1 MTFCGLNTQLFESV
15 PCLGAL
21 LSAAEMLQQT
31 SPLISGAFMKYANA
45 LIENYLAQT
54 GSTNELDAAL
64 APFTQRANA
73 AQAASARDLE
83 RFGDALVA
91 AAEDDTAVDFHKIA
105 YLCYTA
111 TSIYGVMTS
120 RVMQKMSKAE
130 QILNSGTAA
139 FALGN
144 IPSPP
149 TGFPGYPSVG
159 GAGGPPVFT
168 PGGGGAGGP
177 PVFTPG
183 GGGGGAGGPPVFTPG
198 GGGAG
203 GPPVFTPGGGGAGGP
218 PVFTPGG
225 GGAGGPPVFTPGGGG
240 AGGPP
245 VFTPGGAPPAFNA
258 QPQTSQKAIDLT
270 TLAKTA
276 FQAGADEVAL
286 TAIMAAINELQS
298 N

>member
-54 GSTNELDAAL
+54 GSTDELDAAL

-183 GGGGGAGGPPVFTPG
+183 GG
-198 GGGAG
+198 
-203 GPPVFTPGGGGAGGP
+203 AGGP

-286 TAIMAAINELQS
+286 TAIMAAINELQR

>member
-31 SPLISGAFMKYANA
+31 SPTISGAFMKYANA

-54 GSTNELDAAL
+54 GSTEELDAAL

-73 AQAASARDLE
+73 VQAASARDLE

-149 TGFPGYPSVG
+149 AGFPGYPSVG

-168 PGGGGAGGP
+168 PGGGAGGP

-183 GGGGGAGGPPVFTPG
+183 GAGAGGPPVFTPGGAGGPPVFTPG
-198 GGGAG
+198 GAGAG
-203 GPPVFTPGGGGAGGP
+203 GPPVFTP
-218 PVFTPGG
+218 
-225 GGAGGPPVFTPGGGG
+225 GG

-245 VFTPGGAPPAFNA
+245 VFTPGGAPPSFNA
-258 QPQTSQKAIDLT
+258 QPQTSQKAVDLT

-276 FQAGADEVAL
+276 FQAGANEVAL
-286 TAIMAAINELQS
+286 TAIMAAINELQR